1 MIDNTMLFDQVFEQ
15 ALGESPHTLM
25 EKHAAAVAR
34 GDWER
39 VRLIDEMVRLAAV
52 LGTNAVSG
60 QLLSKLF
67 SWRAPSNERTCSQ
80 ADAAEGRRVTLMVQ
94 KKDTT
99 VHPVS
104 ATNSGG

>member
-60 QLLSKLF
+60 RLLSKALQLE
-67 SWRAPSNERTCSQ
+67 SAVERAGRSQ
-80 ADAAEGRRVTLMVQ
+80 ADAAEGTRVTLMVQ

-104 ATNSGG
+104 ATTSGG